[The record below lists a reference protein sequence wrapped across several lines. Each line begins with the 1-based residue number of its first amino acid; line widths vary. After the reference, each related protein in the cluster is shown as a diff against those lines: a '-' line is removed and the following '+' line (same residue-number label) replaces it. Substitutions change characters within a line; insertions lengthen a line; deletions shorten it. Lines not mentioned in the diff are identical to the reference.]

1 MKKIITISA
10 GAAVAAIILG
20 LVIFMNISNV
30 EPKAETSTSSKY
42 VEANS
47 LLKERLA
54 QNQIKM
60 SSPIKLEKPETISKY
75 CSLFSSPEKQKL
87 VQYCTST
94 ELKDAN
100 GAFLGNIH
108 MVGTSQD
115 PKVIMTLIQTDNEIS
130 KFDSVKTAFRTVSDT
145 LVCDCWS
152 QKKPGNQI
160 TIDNWIEGLRDFQQN
175 STQTHS
181 KSSVLSLE
189 GKSLQLELTRNNDG
203 YLWQFFIYL

>member
-189 GKSLQLELTRNNDG
+189 GKSLQLELTRNKIG
-203 YLWQFFIYL
+203 RAHV

>member
-1 MKKIITISA
+1 MKKIIPIAA

-20 LVIFMNISNV
+20 LVIFMNTNV
-30 EPKAETSTSSKY
+30 EPKAETSTASKY
-42 VEANS
+42 IEANS
-47 LLKERLA
+47 LLKESLGK
-54 QNQIKM
+54 NQIKM
-60 SSPIKLEKPETISKY
+60 SSPIKLAKPDTISKY
-75 CSLFSSPEKQKL
+75 CTLFSSPEKQKL

-108 MVGTSQD
+108 MVGTSQG
-115 PKVIMTLIQTDNEIS
+115 PKVIMTLIQTDS
-130 KFDSVKTAFRTVSDT
+130 KMSQFDSVKTAFRTVSDT

-175 STQTHS
+175 STQTDS
-181 KSSVLSLE
+181 KSSVLNLE
-189 GKSLQLELTRNNDG
+189 EIGRAHVCTPVTATSRMPSSA
-203 YLWQFFIYL
+203 

>member
-1 MKKIITISA
+1 MKKIIPIA
-10 GAAVAAIILG
+10 VGAAVVAIILG
-20 LVIFMNISNV
+20 LVIFMNTNV
-30 EPKAETSTSSKY
+30 EPKAETSTASKY
-42 VEANS
+42 IEANS
-47 LLKERLA
+47 LLKESLGK
-54 QNQIKM
+54 NQIKM
-60 SSPIKLEKPETISKY
+60 SSPIKLAKPDTISKY
-75 CSLFSSPEKQKL
+75 CTLFSSPEKQKL

-115 PKVIMTLIQTDNEIS
+115 PKVIMTLIQTDS
-130 KFDSVKTAFRTVSDT
+130 KMSQFDSVRTAFRTVSDT

>member
-115 PKVIMTLIQTDNEIS
+115 PKVIMTLIQTDS
-130 KFDSVKTAFRTVSDT
+130 KMSQFDSVKTAFRTVSDT

>member
-20 LVIFMNISNV
+20 LVIFMNTSNV